1 MKKIFVYRAI
11 VFVQI
16 LLWGYSCTSES
27 RAFVVLGQVRVNNN
41 VTLEVLSARA
51 NATPIDS
58 LQIRRIEND
67 SCVYMLKWMDTHG
80 RDYYLR
86 SYKLEGDSLRI
97 VLRDANDPECRDT
110 VRVIISDILYEI
122 K

>member
-1 MKKIFVYRAI
+1 
-11 VFVQI
+11 
-16 LLWGYSCTSES
+16 
-27 RAFVVLGQVRVNNN
+27 VNNN